1 MGSCLLD
8 FFLFY
13 MEQLTYYLFFFFSRQ
28 VMHHLL
34 KTKIQPQPSWLKI
47 RRGFFLFFC

>member
-13 MEQLTYYLFFFFSRQ
+13 MEQLTYYLFFFFFQASDASL
-28 VMHHLL
+28 VEN
-34 KTKIQPQPSWLKI
+34 
-47 RRGFFLFFC
+47 